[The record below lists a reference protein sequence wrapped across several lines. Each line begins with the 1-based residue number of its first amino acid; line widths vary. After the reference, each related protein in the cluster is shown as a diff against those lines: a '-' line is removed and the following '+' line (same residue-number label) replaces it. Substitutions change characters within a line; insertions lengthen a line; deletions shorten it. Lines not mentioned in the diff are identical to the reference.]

1 MTYKK
6 VAKVAN
12 NFHCIKCDYITD
24 KKCDY
29 EKHLQTIKH
38 KNETILINDTQN
50 VANKIFSCNCGKIY
64 KHSQSLYNHK
74 KKCNFNNND
83 NLVNDSS
90 NNSQLVQN
98 NITQDVVLKLISE
111 NNDIKKLLVTQQQQ
125 LIEQQKHL
133 EEQHKQLFEIVPKIG
148 NNTIN
153 NNQRFNINVFLNEKC
168 KDAINMTDFI
178 KSIEVS
184 LQQLDFTK
192 QNGLVNGL
200 SKTIMDNMNKLSL
213 YERPMHC
220 TDVKRE
226 TLYIKD
232 EDVWSKDNNKEKIK
246 KVIRKTSGKN
256 YNALQDWKETNP
268 DFLTNDSKTDYFT
281 KTITTIGKPTE
292 TIDDKVIKNLCKET
306 YIKDCVE

>member
-1 MTYKK
+1 MTDKK

-12 NFHCIKCDYITD
+12 NFFCENCNYSTD
-24 KKCDY
+24 KKSNY
-29 EKHLQTIKH
+29 NKHLLTAKH
-38 KNETILINDTQN
+38 IYLQN
-50 VANKIFSCNCGKIY
+50 TDKKVAKVANNFNCICGKIY
-64 KHSQSLYNHK
+64 KHRQSLYTHQNNCK
-74 KKCNFNNND
+74 IFNNND
-83 NLVNDSS
+83 NLVNDTS
-90 NNSQLVQN
+90 NNSQLIQN

-246 KVIRKTSGKN
+246 KAIRKASGKN

-268 DFLTNDSKTDYFT
+268 DFLTNDSKTEYFT

-292 TIDDKVIKNLCKET
+292 SIDTKVIKNLCKET
-306 YIKDCVE
+306 YIKDIIE